1 MNDGAAWVIVDE
13 GGRCAR
19 LGGELDLAAYDM
31 LMSELAPLFDTAG
44 EVTLDLSHVA
54 FIDSSAIRLFVQ
66 LQRAGGAAREVVLS
80 HAQPQVSR
88 ILEVAGVADLGIR
101 VRPDDG

>member
-1 MNDGAAWVIVDE
+1 MNDGAAWVVVDE
-13 GGRCAR
+13 GARCAR

-31 LMSELAPLFDTAG
+31 LMSELAPLFDAAG
-44 EVTLDLSHVA
+44 EVTLDLSDVA

-66 LQRAGGAAREVVLS
+66 LQRSGGAAREVVLS

-101 VRPDDG
+101 VRRDDG